1 MKLKS
6 LLIGASAIGLA
17 ASAQAQTTVINITG
31 ATAFRA
37 AAHAAIVAAFGER
50 GALGTSYN
58 YAINNTNASNAG
70 FAIYKGSFPGIPG
83 TTVIRTSWQGS
94 VEGVSALTKNTS
106 WNYLRN
112 SDSTNLTGFTSGVKT
127 NASDFEASTSHQFA
141 FSDMAQAAAPS
152 KYAIPKLSGGPVGV
166 IAFVPVINE
175 GADAGITNITINQF
189 RRLVSI
195 GKIPASM
202 LSGSNSTTGDI
213 YHVQRND
220 GSGTR
225 VIQLAE
231 IGHGQANLTKGYV
244 FGNFTLASAPVL
256 FPASGNLSVYGISSG
271 SDRTAFSNDY
281 ATTSVAGNG
290 GYKSG
295 GSIATLMGQVSSGF
309 TGNIVS
315 WLGTPDAINAVTAGA
330 RVLAYNGEKL
340 DGIATGNLSNN
351 DMSAADKSKI
361 ALGKYSAWSFEQLFY
376 VGTAA
381 TGTPKKVV
389 YDKLKSLIPSNLS
402 GAGVSLAEMSVT
414 RTTDGGTI
422 APK

>member
-1 MKLKS
+1 
-6 LLIGASAIGLA
+6 
-17 ASAQAQTTVINITG
+17 
-31 ATAFRA
+31 
-37 AAHAAIVAAFGER
+37 
-50 GALGTSYN
+50 
-58 YAINNTNASNAG
+58 
-70 FAIYKGSFPGIPG
+70 
-83 TTVIRTSWQGS
+83 
-94 VEGVSALTKNTS
+94 
-106 WNYLRN
+106 
-112 SDSTNLTGFTSGVKT
+112 
-127 NASDFEASTSHQFA
+127 
-141 FSDMAQAAAPS
+141 
-152 KYAIPKLSGGPVGV
+152 VGV

-175 GADAGITNITINQF
+175 GADPGITNITINQF

-256 FPASGNLSVYGISSG
+256 FPASGNLSVYGVSSG
-271 SDRTAFSNDY
+271 SDRAAFSNDY

-295 GSIATLMGQVSSGF
+295 GSIADLMKQVSSGF

-315 WLGTPDAINAVTAGA
+315 WLGTPDALSAVTGGG

-340 DGIATGNLSNN
+340 DGIAAGAITE
-351 DMSAADKSKI
+351 ADKDKI
-361 ALGKYSAWSFEQLFY
+361 RTGKYSAWSFEQLFY
-376 VGTAA
+376 VGTLA
-381 TGTPKKVV
+381 
-389 YDKLKSLIPSNLS
+389 S
-402 GAGVSLAEMSVT
+402 G
-414 RTTDGGTI
+414 
-422 APK
+422 